1 MLLESLT
8 VGPLQVNCY
17 LIADEVSRRAII
29 VDPGGDAARII
40 ARIRALNLTP
50 ERIVNT
56 HCHFDHVLAVDAL
69 KAEFGIPFWVHR
81 ESLPLLEI
89 SAAEAFQLIGYRIE
103 RSPQADYFYE
113 AGENVAVG
121 GLELTVHHTPG
132 HSPDGCTFLGEG
144 ICISGDVL
152 FAGSVGRW
160 DLPGADFETLMRSI
174 QRVYLD
180 LPDETPVY
188 PGHGPATTM
197 GQERRYNPFVRALT
211 AGIDPAT
218 LFG

>member
-1 MLLESLT
+1 VLLESLT

-17 LIADEVSRRAII
+17 IIADEGSRRAIV
-29 VDPGGDAARII
+29 VDPGSDAARII
-40 ARIRALNLTP
+40 ARIRALDVIP

-56 HCHFDHVLAVDAL
+56 HCHFDHVLAVNAL

-81 ESLPLLEI
+81 AAPPLLET
-89 SAAEAFQLIGYRIE
+89 SAAQAAQFIGRSLE
-103 RSPQADYFYE
+103 RSPQADYLFE

-121 GLELTVHHTPG
+121 AIELIAFHTPG

-144 ICISGDVL
+144 ICVSGDVL

-160 DLPGADFETLMRSI
+160 DLPDADFETLMSSI
-174 QRVYLD
+174 QRVYLG

-197 GQERRYNPFVRALT
+197 GQERRQNPFVRALM
-211 AGIDPAT
+211 AGHDPAT